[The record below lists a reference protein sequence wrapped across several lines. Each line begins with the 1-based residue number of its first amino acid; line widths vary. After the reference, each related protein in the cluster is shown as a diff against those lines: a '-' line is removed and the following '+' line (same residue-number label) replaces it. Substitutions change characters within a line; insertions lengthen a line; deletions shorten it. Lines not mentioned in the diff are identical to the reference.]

1 MVHRRVIVSL
11 TTLSFSTLSF
21 SAIGAISLLL
31 AVMACSAQTSTSS
44 AARSV
49 PPRSFP
55 SSAQKGAE
63 SQVLV
68 SPVSKDLPSARV
80 IEPAMLN
87 VMPPVPVQ
95 PLAVKPQLRGWDYLV
110 WRLQANGMGRDDA
123 ESIFSDPRM
132 PKRDELLFNARP
144 AESKVM
150 YRLHNSPRTRANALK
165 FYSQYK
171 KTFLEAEKNYS
182 VPREV
187 ILAILQVETHCG
199 QVTGKERV
207 IHRLARLASASTPDN
222 VSKNIKHNQKLHK
235 GISLVEV
242 KNRAQWL
249 EDTFLPHVIGT
260 VRLAEELGKDPLEI
274 RGSSAG
280 AVGFPQF
287 LPGNVILYGVDA
299 DKNGR
304 IDPYTP
310 VDAIYSVGSFL
321 NAKGW
326 KTLGLPR
333 AERRKVVLHYN
344 KSEPYVD
351 TVLTMAEM
359 LKKQM

>member
-1 MVHRRVIVSL
+1 
-11 TTLSFSTLSF
+11 
-21 SAIGAISLLL
+21 
-31 AVMACSAQTSTSS
+31 MAP
-44 AARSV
+44 SV
-49 PPRSFP
+49 VVGK
-55 SSAQKGAE
+55 A
-63 SQVLV
+63 
-68 SPVSKDLPSARV
+68 LPSARV

-87 VMPPVPVQ
+87 NMPQVPPATLV
-95 PLAVKPQLRGWDYLV
+95 VKPALRGWDYLV
-110 WRLQANGMGRDDA
+110 YRLQLNGMGRDEA
-123 ESIFSDPRM
+123 ENIFSDPRM

-150 YRLHNSPRTRANALK
+150 YRLHNAPRTRANALK

-171 KTFLEAEKNYS
+171 QEFLASEKKYS

-222 VSKNIKHNQKLHK
+222 VIKNIKHNKKLHK
-235 GISLVEV
+235 GIREDEIS
-242 KNRAQWL
+242 NRAQWL
-249 EDTFLPHVIGT
+249 EDTFLPQVIGT

-310 VDAIYSVGSFL
+310 VDAIHSVGSFL

-326 KTLGLPR
+326 KNLNLPR

-351 TVLTMAEM
+351 TVLTMGEM
-359 LKKQM
+359 LKKQMR